1 MEFEST
7 LHAADILKKVSL
19 PEGVT
24 DQIFV
29 QFRND
34 PMKYKISLKPENE
47 KHCQFLV
54 QLLQHGFVDFHNCT
68 IKQLAPFDL
77 GFNTKDA
84 EQLLDELKQTRESQ
98 GESHAA
104 MLHGEQNLIA
114 VTSQQ
119 NQNSDPSKV
128 AGFREELAKLTE
140 KVGFDRTMFE
150 TLGRK
155 AEQIH
160 GQLFQSV
167 RDHREQ
173 QILALRRKLQP
184 QIEKF
189 TEGMRDLYSGWNKYG
204 APLLKKISALDGATP
219 EYLYYGALPL
229 VMDSAPGAQY
239 AVSPDLA
246 LAKLKRLQIHPV
258 IRTGAD
264 GKRLEFALEEVKK

>member
-7 LHAADILKKVSL
+7 LHAADVLRKLSL
-19 PEGVT
+19 PKGVK
-24 DQIFV
+24 DEIFL

-47 KHCQFLV
+47 KHCQFLA
-54 QLLQHGFVDFHNCT
+54 QLLQHGFVDFQNCT
-68 IKQLAPFDL
+68 IKQLAPFGL
-77 GFNTKDA
+77 GFDTKDA
-84 EQLLDELKQTRESQ
+84 EQLLEELKQTRESQ
-98 GESHAA
+98 GESYAA
-104 MLHGEQNLIA
+104 WQHGEQSLVA
-114 VTSQQ
+114 VTERQDS
-119 NQNSDPSKV
+119 NSDPEKV

-155 AEQIH
+155 AEELH
-160 GQLFQSV
+160 SSLFNSV
-167 RDHREQ
+167 REHREK

-184 QIEKF
+184 EIERFNK
-189 TEGMRDLYSGWNKYG
+189 GIRALYSEWNKSG
-204 APLLKKISALDGATP
+204 AVLLQKISGMDGATP